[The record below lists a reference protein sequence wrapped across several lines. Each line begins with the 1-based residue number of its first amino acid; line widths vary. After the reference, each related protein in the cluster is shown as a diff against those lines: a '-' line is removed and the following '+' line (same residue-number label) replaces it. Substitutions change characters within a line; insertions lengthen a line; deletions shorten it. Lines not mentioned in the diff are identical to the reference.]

1 MHCTLYVL
9 YDVQTVYMQ
18 YILFLSV
25 STLFLELQVPF
36 LSIYVT
42 VVTSPLHATV
52 QWVLIV
58 VPYVFELWLLYLDEF
73 EQWVSNT
80 NFYT

>member
-52 QWVLIV
+52 Q
-58 VPYVFELWLLYLDEF
+58 
-73 EQWVSNT
+73 
-80 NFYT
+80 